1 MSRTSDPESTGKAG
15 SRRRQRGWFTLYAT
29 AFALLLCAAACAAF
43 AARDFLS
50 NLTVLRVS
58 AAFSAGAIVLAVL
71 SLVLPRKR

>member
-1 MSRTSDPESTGKAG
+1 MSRTTDHEPGGNAVPPK
-15 SRRRQRGWFTLYAT
+15 RQRGWFTLYAA
-29 AFALLLCAAACAAF
+29 AFALLLGAAACAAF

-58 AAFSAGAIVLAVL
+58 AVLSAGAIVLAVL

>member
-1 MSRTSDPESTGKAG
+1 VSRTSDAEPSVSAAPRK
-15 SRRRQRGWFTLYAT
+15 RPRGWFTLYAL
-29 AFALLLCAAACAAF
+29 AFVLLLGAAACAAF

-58 AAFSAGAIVLAVL
+58 AALSAGAIVLAVL